1 MNEGGA
7 KRRKKRA
14 GWWGGGRVHGFI
26 IPLQT
31 ALLSDWQ
38 PSTPRYRVSA
48 EGARNDWRD
57 YRSPWLTN
65 PLPHHLITTSSP
77 PPPSLS
83 IGSSGTGQ
91 FLLFPCSL
99 FNAHPEARF
108 VSHDCVVLQIMLNV
122 LMEGKGRWRGIEHH
136 GDVGK
141 RRGGCTQTHA
151 GHVHKHGYTPT
162 HDACLTSTQ
171 SHFLHTGRNAR
182 THTHTLKKTLPLF
195 SMQGHHEGTEALKR
209 DLEWILLF

>member
-1 MNEGGA
+1 MNEVGGA

-122 LMEGKGRWRGIEHH
+122 LMEGKGRWGGIEHH

-141 RRGGCTQTHA
+141 RRGGGLYTNPRRACTQA
-151 GHVHKHGYTPT
+151 RM
-162 HDACLTSTQ
+162 
-171 SHFLHTGRNAR
+171 HTYAWRMPDIHTITLSAHRQKR
-182 THTHTLKKTLPLF
+182 THTHTHTLEKNPP
-195 SMQGHHEGTEALKR
+195 SVQHARASWGYRST
-209 DLEWILLF
+209 

>member
-1 MNEGGA
+1 MTGG
-7 KRRKKRA
+7 
-14 GWWGGGRVHGFI
+14 I
-26 IPLQT
+26 IAYKSP
-31 ALLSDWQ
+31 
-38 PSTPRYRVSA
+38 PTP
-48 EGARNDWRD
+48 
-57 YRSPWLTN
+57 PH
-65 PLPHHLITTSSP
+65 HHLITPT
-77 PPPSLS
+77 PSLS

-122 LMEGKGRWRGIEHH
+122 LMEGKSGGGVPRITGMWGREGE
-136 GDVGK
+136 
-141 RRGGCTQTHA
+141 GGCTQTHA

-182 THTHTLKKTLPLF
+182 AHTH
-195 SMQGHHEGTEALKR
+195 
-209 DLEWILLF
+209 